1 MAKHPESTFKG
12 IITEH
17 GVEESKNNNPQI
29 VFKVAVDRV
38 HDPVTGEFKEYS
50 PFIAYIYQYPTT
62 QESIRIT
69 GEILKS
75 LGITD
80 ASQLTLEA
88 GKSPC
93 IGKEVEIR
101 NKHDEYNGEIKDRFS
116 FSFGSKPIQNSAN
129 AIQKLKGMFGNSL
142 KSGAAPAKKAAPA
155 APKKQ
160 TVVTDATEN
169 DTPGDDIP
177 F

>member
-17 GVEESKNNNPQI
+17 GVEESKSGHPQI
-29 VFKVAVDRV
+29 VFKVSVDRV
-38 HDPVTGEFKEYS
+38 HDPVTGDFKEYS
-50 PFIAYIYQYPTT
+50 PFVAYIYQYPTT
-62 QESIRIT
+62 EESRRIT

-80 ASQLTLEA
+80 PAQLTLEA

-93 IGKEVEIR
+93 IGNEVEIR
-101 NKHDEYNGEIKDRFS
+101 NKHDEYNGEMKDRFS
-116 FSFGSKPIQNSAN
+116 FSLGGKPIANSAS
-129 AIQKLKGMFGNSL
+129 ALQKLKGMFGNSL
-142 KSGAAPAKKAAPA
+142 KASAPAKKSAPA

-160 TVVTDATEN
+160 SVVEPTDN
-169 DTPGDDIP
+169 PTPGDDIP